1 MSGDNKRQGSGG
13 IKPSYDSRRPFSE
26 ELVKMISSITESS
39 ATQQMGKWE
48 LYLRNYYT
56 LTYHYIGLEDRQQ
69 IETGFRKI
77 ERSNYCMTHRKNP
90 HSTMGGIG
98 FDTPTVAMLL
108 VQRIMFS
115 ATAHLLLPAG
125 DIDDGDNLDLGS
137 VV

>member
-1 MSGDNKRQGSGG
+1 
-13 IKPSYDSRRPFSE
+13 
-26 ELVKMISSITESS
+26 
-39 ATQQMGKWE
+39 
-48 LYLRNYYT
+48 
-56 LTYHYIGLEDRQQ
+56 
-69 IETGFRKI
+69 
-77 ERSNYCMTHRKNP
+77 
-90 HSTMGGIG
+90 MGGIG